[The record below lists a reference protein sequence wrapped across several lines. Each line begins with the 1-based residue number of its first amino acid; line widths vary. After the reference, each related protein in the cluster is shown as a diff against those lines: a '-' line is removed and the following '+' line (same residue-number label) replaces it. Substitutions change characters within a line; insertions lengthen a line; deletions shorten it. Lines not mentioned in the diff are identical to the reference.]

1 MTDINQELKEL
12 KQLMLEAPEGHI
24 ATVAMDTIKEWDE
37 TPKAIQVLKTLDMCV
52 HSGLTSGF
60 ATWAL
65 ESILNICMEQEKTT
79 FEEVV
84 KNATW
89 RT

>member
-52 HSGLTSGF
+52 HSG
-60 ATWAL
+60 
-65 ESILNICMEQEKTT
+65 
-79 FEEVV
+79 
-84 KNATW
+84 
-89 RT
+89 